1 MKLLYR
7 KFKRR
12 RVGRCNLCQ
21 KVKTLT
27 WDHVPPKGG
36 IVLQPV
42 EIDRVASELISGLRL
57 EKPEISHD
65 GLKFRTICADCNS
78 LIGKQYDPALNEF
91 AITVGNFLKS
101 SLKFPD
107 LLHVEIRPTAV
118 ARAVLGHLLAA
129 RLSEIDAF
137 NDPDIRS
144 LIFGPEIPLP
154 EGLSVFY
161 WVHPYAQQIVFRDA
175 LMPKKRGDFSD
186 FQRIGILKY
195 FPLGFLVTNISE
207 YEGLNALTQW
217 RNEPA
222 STVVRVP
229 IRLKHIRDA
238 FWPEAPTPGN
248 FLFFGQE
255 GLESI
260 RAHPRSDQF
269 KDIKISP
276 NQSLQRT
283 AKRRR

>member
-1 MKLLYR
+1 MELRYR

-12 RVGRCNLCQ
+12 RVGKCNLCQ

-36 IVLQPV
+36 IELQPV
-42 EIDRVASELISGLRL
+42 EIDRVASELISGLRFQ
-57 EKPEISHD
+57 KPEISHD
-65 GLKFRTICADCNS
+65 GLKFRTICAECNS
-78 LIGKQYDPALNEF
+78 LLGSHYDPALNEF
-91 AITVGNFLKS
+91 AITVGGFLKS
-101 SLKFPD
+101 SLELPEV
-107 LLHVEIRPTAV
+107 LHVEIRPTAV
-118 ARAVLGHLLAA
+118 ARAVLGHLIAA

-137 NDPDIRS
+137 YDPDIRT
-144 LIFGPEIPLP
+144 LIFDSGIPFP
-154 EGLSVFY
+154 DGLSVFY
-161 WVHPYAQQIVFRDA
+161 WVHPYAQQVVFRDA
-175 LMPKKRGDFSD
+175 LMPAKRGNFSD

-207 YEGLNALTQW
+207 YEGLDALTRW

-222 STVVRVP
+222 SMVVRVP

-248 FLFFGQE
+248 FLLFGQE
-255 GLESI
+255 GLDSVK
-260 RAHPRSDQF
+260 AHPRPNLF
-269 KDIKISP
+269 KDIRISP
-276 NQSLQRT
+276 NQLLQRT